1 MGTAIMMRHH
11 FLLLTLAV
19 SFCAALPTAGL
30 VVPERKVVDFVA
42 YSTSAS
48 FIQAMSKSGGTE
60 ADCRTFATTT
70 IHHQGEHRG
79 HAKNPGCRRHRS
91 RMPLEGQEEVA
102 STQITVNKA
111 KGDPDNKKGAAA
123 TALSAMKT
131 ACSTSVAFEVNLDTL
146 QEKEC
151 YPYKQESTYINADN
165 ACTSATAASTKADL
179 AEDNAKI
186 AVANGQQAN
195 EAAVKQAAQLMSSCH
210 CRVQAEQAAAWK
222 AASGSK
228 EANAADWKQAH
239 EVLCTLDKTTT
250 SESTNDE
257 DEASDEAAIT
267 DMMLQ
272 SGCDYDA
279 CPTVSQP
286 TVASGVAEEDC
297 SEESNVPTVLTPAQ
311 PPDMCKCTGNS
322 NEYECTGNS
331 DEWKAHCATGQV
343 CDGIDEVKFE
353 NLRQIE
359 SAICDVNMCKCTG
372 NSNEYECTVTG
383 KGHCAV
389 SEKCDGLVTIENG
402 RNVKS
407 TVVTS
412 DQIASHLCFDKE

>member
-1 MGTAIMMRHH
+1 MMRHH

-19 SFCAALPTAGL
+19 SFCAALPTADL

-70 IHHQGEHRG
+70 IATTKESIEAMQKTLDAVDTGAEC
-79 HAKNPGCRRHRS
+79 A
-91 RMPLEGQEEVA
+91 LEGQEVVA

-111 KGDPDNKKGAAA
+111 KGDLDNKKGAAA

-165 ACTSATAASTKADL
+165 ACNSATAASTKADL
-179 AEDNAKI
+179 AEDDAKI

-210 CRVQAEQAAAWK
+210 CRVQAEQAKAWK

-297 SEESNVPTVLTPAQ
+297 SGKSNVPTVLAPVQ
-311 PPDMCKCTGNS
+311 PPDMCKCTGSS
-322 NEYECTGNS
+322 NEYECTETG
-331 DEWKAHCATGQV
+331 KAHCATGQV

-372 NSNEYECTVTG
+372 NSNEIECTVTG
-383 KGHCAV
+383 KRHCAV
-389 SEKCDGLVTIENG
+389 SEKCEG
-402 RNVKS
+402 S
-407 TVVTS
+407 VVTY
-412 DQIASHLCFDKE
+412 DQIASNLCFDKE

>member
-1 MGTAIMMRHH
+1 MGPPTAIMMRHH

-19 SFCAALPTAGL
+19 SFCAALPTADL

-70 IHHQGEHRG
+70 IATTKESIEAMQKTLDAVDTGAEC
-79 HAKNPGCRRHRS
+79 AQ
-91 RMPLEGQEEVA
+91 EGQEEVA

-111 KGDPDNKKGAAA
+111 KGDLDNKKGAAA

-165 ACTSATAASTKADL
+165 ACNSATAASTKADL
-179 AEDNAKI
+179 AEGDAEI

-195 EAAVKQAAQLMSSCH
+195 EAAVKQAAQLVSSCH

-222 AASGSK
+222 H
-228 EANAADWKQAH
+228 AH

-257 DEASDEAAIT
+257 DEASDEAALQ

-297 SEESNVPTVLTPAQ
+297 SGKSNVP
-311 PPDMCKCTGNS
+311 
-322 NEYECTGNS
+322 
-331 DEWKAHCATGQV
+331 
-343 CDGIDEVKFE
+343 
-353 NLRQIE
+353 
-359 SAICDVNMCKCTG
+359 
-372 NSNEYECTVTG
+372 
-383 KGHCAV
+383 
-389 SEKCDGLVTIENG
+389 
-402 RNVKS
+402 
-407 TVVTS
+407 
-412 DQIASHLCFDKE
+412 

>member
-1 MGTAIMMRHH
+1 MGPPTAIMMRHH

-19 SFCAALPTAGL
+19 SFCAALPTADL

-70 IHHQGEHRG
+70 IATTKESIEAMQKTLDAVDTGAEC
-79 HAKNPGCRRHRS
+79 AQ
-91 RMPLEGQEEVA
+91 EGQEVVA

-111 KGDPDNKKGAAA
+111 KGDLDNKKGAAA

-146 QEKEC
+146 KEKEC

-179 AEDNAKI
+179 AEDDAQI

-257 DEASDEAAIT
+257 DEASDEAALQ

-297 SEESNVPTVLTPAQ
+297 SGKSNVPTVLTPAQ
-311 PPDMCKCTGNS
+311 PPDMCK
-322 NEYECTGNS
+322 CTGNS

-383 KGHCAV
+383 KAHCAV
-389 SEKCDGLVTIENG
+389 
-402 RNVKS
+402 
-407 TVVTS
+407 
-412 DQIASHLCFDKE
+412 

>member
-1 MGTAIMMRHH
+1 
-11 FLLLTLAV
+11 
-19 SFCAALPTAGL
+19 
-30 VVPERKVVDFVA
+30 
-42 YSTSAS
+42 
-48 FIQAMSKSGGTE
+48 MSKSGGTE

-70 IHHQGEHRG
+70 IATTKESIEAMQKTLDAVDTGAEC
-79 HAKNPGCRRHRS
+79 AQ
-91 RMPLEGQEEVA
+91 EGQEVVA

-111 KGDPDNKKGAAA
+111 KGDLDNKKGAAA

-165 ACTSATAASTKADL
+165 ACNSATAASTKADL
-179 AEDNAKI
+179 AEDDAKI

-210 CRVQAEQAAAWK
+210 CRVQAEQADAWK
-222 AASGSK
+222 AASRSK
-228 EANAADWKQAH
+228 EANAADWNQAH
-239 EVLCTLDKTTT
+239 EVLCALDKTTT

-257 DEASDEAAIT
+257 DETSDEAAIDDT
-267 DMMLQ
+267 MLQ

-297 SEESNVPTVLTPAQ
+297 SGKSNVPTVLAPVQ
-311 PPDMCKCTGNS
+311 PPDMCKCTGSS
-322 NEYECTGNS
+322 NEYECTETG
-331 DEWKAHCATGQV
+331 KAHCATGQV

-372 NSNEYECTVTG
+372 NSNEIECTVTG
-383 KGHCAV
+383 KRHCAV
-389 SEKCDGLVTIENG
+389 SEKCEG
-402 RNVKS
+402 S
-407 TVVTS
+407 VVTY
-412 DQIASHLCFDKE
+412 DQIASNLCFDKE

>member
-1 MGTAIMMRHH
+1 MRTAVHSPPPPSPPPRRASRPCKK
-11 FLLLTLAV
+11 TLDAV
-19 SFCAALPTAGL
+19 DTGAECA
-30 VVPERKVVDFVA
+30 
-42 YSTSAS
+42 
-48 FIQAMSKSGGTE
+48 Q
-60 ADCRTFATTT
+60 
-70 IHHQGEHRG
+70 
-79 HAKNPGCRRHRS
+79 
-91 RMPLEGQEEVA
+91 EGQEVVA

-111 KGDPDNKKGAAA
+111 KGDLAIKKGAAA

-165 ACTSATAASTKADL
+165 ACTSSTAASTKADL

-222 AASGSK
+222 AASRSK

-257 DEASDEAAIT
+257 DEASDEAALQ

-279 CPTVSQP
+279 CPTVAQP
-286 TVASGVAEEDC
+286 TVASGVAEEEC
-297 SEESNVPTVLTPAQ
+297 SGKSNVPTEASL
-311 PPDMCKCTGNS
+311 DMCKCTGSS
-322 NEYECTGNS
+322 NEYECTKTG
-331 DEWKAHCATGQV
+331 KAHCNKDAV
-343 CDGIDEVKFE
+343 CDGKDEVEFGDLASLEAK
-353 NLRQIE
+353 LCTLKA
-359 SAICDVNMCKCTG
+359 SLDMCKCTG
-372 NSNEYECTVTG
+372 SSNEYECTKTG
-383 KGHCAV
+383 KAHCA
-389 SEKCDGLVTIENG
+389 T
-402 RNVKS
+402 
-407 TVVTS
+407 
-412 DQIASHLCFDKE
+412 

>member
-1 MGTAIMMRHH
+1 
-11 FLLLTLAV
+11 
-19 SFCAALPTAGL
+19 
-30 VVPERKVVDFVA
+30 
-42 YSTSAS
+42 
-48 FIQAMSKSGGTE
+48 
-60 ADCRTFATTT
+60 
-70 IHHQGEHRG
+70 
-79 HAKNPGCRRHRS
+79 
-91 RMPLEGQEEVA
+91 
-102 STQITVNKA
+102 
-111 KGDPDNKKGAAA
+111 
-123 TALSAMKT
+123 MKT

-146 QEKEC
+146 KEKEC

-165 ACTSATAASTKADL
+165 ACNSATAASTKADL
-179 AEDNAKI
+179 AEDNAEI

-222 AASGSK
+222 AASRSK

-257 DEASDEAAIT
+257 DEASDEAALQ

-297 SEESNVPTVLTPAQ
+297 SGKSNVPTVLTPAQ
-311 PPDMCKCTGNS
+311 PPNMCKCTGNS

-343 CDGIDEVKFE
+343 CDGIAEVKFE

-359 SAICDVNMCKCTG
+359 PVICDVNMCKCTG
-372 NSNEYECTVTG
+372 TSNEYECTVTG
-383 KGHCAV
+383 KAHCAV
-389 SEKCDGLVTIENG
+389 SEKCDG
-402 RNVKS
+402 S
-407 TVVTS
+407 VVQR
-412 DQIASHLCFDKE
+412 DQVASNLCFDKE

>member
-19 SFCAALPTAGL
+19 SFCATLPTADL
-30 VVPERKVVDFVA
+30 IVPERKVVDFVA

-70 IHHQGEHRG
+70 IATTKESIEAMQKTLDAVDTGAEC
-79 HAKNPGCRRHRS
+79 AQ
-91 RMPLEGQEEVA
+91 EGQEVVA

-111 KGDPDNKKGAAA
+111 KGDLDSKKGAAA

-165 ACTSATAASTKADL
+165 ACNSATAASSKADL

-210 CRVQAEQAAAWK
+210 CRVQAEQAAWK
-222 AASGSK
+222 AASRSK

-257 DEASDEAAIT
+257 DEASDEAALQ

-297 SEESNVPTVLTPAQ
+297 S
-311 PPDMCKCTGNS
+311 
-322 NEYECTGNS
+322 
-331 DEWKAHCATGQV
+331 
-343 CDGIDEVKFE
+343 
-353 NLRQIE
+353 
-359 SAICDVNMCKCTG
+359 
-372 NSNEYECTVTG
+372 G
-383 KGHCAV
+383 K
-389 SEKCDGLVTIENG
+389 
-402 RNVKS
+402 
-407 TVVTS
+407 
-412 DQIASHLCFDKE
+412 